1 VIVGIMVLDLHSNSS
16 HSLKEKRKIVSSMK
30 EKLKNKWNISLI
42 ESDYQDL
49 WQKIQIAIAM
59 VANSKTIVEKAFDQ
73 IENFIFMN
81 YPVQTVTVNRD
92 YF

>member
-1 VIVGIMVLDLHSNSS
+1 MIVGIMVLDLHSNSS
-16 HSLKEKRKIVSSMK
+16 HSLKEKRQIVSSMK

-81 YPVQTVTVNRD
+81 YPVQTVTVNKE

>member
-1 VIVGIMVLDLHSNSS
+1 MDLHSNST

-30 EKLKNKWNISLI
+30 EKLKNKFNISLI

-81 YPVQTVTVNRD
+81 YPVQTVTVNKD

>member
-1 VIVGIMVLDLHSNSS
+1 MIVGIMVLDLHSNST
-16 HSLKEKRKIVSSMK
+16 HSLKEKRQIVSSMK
-30 EKLKNKWNISLI
+30 EKLKNKFNISLV
-42 ESDYQDL
+42 ESDHQDL

-81 YPVQTVTVNRD
+81 YPVQVVTVNKD
-92 YF
+92 FF

>member
-1 VIVGIMVLDLHSNSS
+1 MIVGIVVLDLHSNST

-30 EKLKNKWNISLI
+30 EKLKNKYNISVI

-59 VANSKTIVEKAFDQ
+59 VSNSKVILEKVFDQ
-73 IENFIFMN
+73 VEDFVLMN
-81 YPVQTVTVNRD
+81 YPVQFVTINKD
-92 YF
+92 YI

>member
-1 VIVGIMVLDLHSNSS
+1 VIVGIMVLDLHSNST
-16 HSLKEKRKIVSSMK
+16 HSLKEKRQIVSSMK
-30 EKLKNKWNISLI
+30 EKLKNKFNISLI

-81 YPVQTVTVNRD
+81 YPVQTVTINKD

>member
-1 VIVGIMVLDLHSNSS
+1 VIVGIMILDLHSNST
-16 HSLKEKRKIVSSMK
+16 HSLKEKRQIVSSMK
-30 EKLKNKWNISLI
+30 EKLKNKFNISLI

-81 YPVQTVTVNRD
+81 YPVQTVTINKD

>member
-1 VIVGIMVLDLHSNSS
+1 MIVGIMVLDLHSNST
-16 HSLKEKRKIVSSMK
+16 HSLKEKRQILSSMK
-30 EKLKNKWNISLI
+30 EKLKNKFNISVI

-59 VANSKTIVEKAFDQ
+59 VANSKAIVEKAFDQ

-81 YPVQTVTVNRD
+81 YPVQTVTVNKD

>member
-1 VIVGIMVLDLHSNSS
+1 MVLDLHSNST
-16 HSLKEKRKIVSSMK
+16 HSLKEKRQILSSMK
-30 EKLKNKWNISLI
+30 EKLKNKFNISVI

-59 VANSKTIVEKAFDQ
+59 VANSKAIVEKAFDQ

-81 YPVQTVTVNRD
+81 YPVQTVTVNKD

>member
-1 VIVGIMVLDLHSNSS
+1 MIVGIMVLDLHSNST
-16 HSLKEKRKIVSSMK
+16 HSLKEKRKILSSMK
-30 EKLKNKWNISLI
+30 DKLKNKWNISLI

-59 VANSKTIVEKAFDQ
+59 VANSKTMVEKAFDQ

-81 YPVQTVTVNRD
+81 YPVQTVTVNKD

>member
-1 VIVGIMVLDLHSNSS
+1 
-16 HSLKEKRKIVSSMK
+16 MK
-30 EKLKNKWNISLI
+30 EKLKNKFNISLI

-49 WQKIQIAIAM
+49 WQKIQVAIAM

-73 IENFIFMN
+73 IEDFIFMN
-81 YPVQTVTVNRD
+81 YPVQPVAVNKD